1 MSNLQPSFEQENG
14 SILIPMHTSQ
24 PANEGR
30 GNCWERNFNEEFP
43 ISSVD
48 NKDNEATIIV
58 DAPHLDYKI
67 TTHLK
72 DQKVDGESKLLSD
85 KDVLVA
91 KLTFV
96 DGIANGPCTLY
107 DENGA
112 LFFEGSFVNG
122 YRQGKGKEYENDIV
136 VYEGLYE
143 KGKGIGI

>member
-1 MSNLQPSFEQENG
+1 MSNIQPSFEQENG

-24 PANEGR
+24 PANEER
-30 GNCWERNFNEEFP
+30 GKCWERDFSEEFP

-48 NKDNEATIIV
+48 NKDNEATIIIG
-58 DAPHLDYKI
+58 APHLDYKI

-72 DQKVDGESKLLSD
+72 DQKMDGESKLLSD

-136 VYEGLYE
+136 VYAGCL
-143 KGKGIGI
+143 KRVRSL

>member
-1 MSNLQPSFEQENG
+1 MNG
-14 SILIPMHTSQ
+14 SISVSMHTVE
-24 PANEGR
+24 NDGERR
-30 GNCWERNFNEEFP
+30 GKCWERNFSEEFP
-43 ISSVD
+43 ISYVNSRG
-48 NKDNEATIIV
+48 NEATIIIG
-58 DAPHLDYKI
+58 APHSDYKI

-72 DQKVDGESKLLSD
+72 NKRMDGESRLFSEKN
-85 KDVLVA
+85 VLVA

-136 VYEGLYE
+136 VYAGCL
-143 KGKGIGI
+143 KRVRSL